1 MENIKQQNK
10 EETQNPNQV
19 IFPSSIPNTI
29 GTIQNPIDCLTNQN
43 NDLPQDEQTKNNFI
57 QKRNRMDDSKVENI
71 DILLIDSEIEN
82 RTGEI
87 NDTSSDINMKSTYQ
101 QKNKV

>member
-1 MENIKQQNK
+1 
-10 EETQNPNQV
+10 
-19 IFPSSIPNTI
+19 
-29 GTIQNPIDCLTNQN
+29 
-43 NDLPQDEQTKNNFI
+43 
-57 QKRNRMDDSKVENI
+57 MDDSKVENI